1 MSGPGGARRARVAIL
16 VSGRGSN
23 MAALIE
29 AGRGRGFPAEIVLVL
44 SNEPGAAGLDRARA
58 AGIGTATVA
67 HRAHPDREA
76 FERALD
82 EALREAGAEIVCLA
96 GFMRVLT
103 PPFVERWRG
112 RLINIHPSLLPA
124 YRGLR
129 THARALEDGVR
140 IHGCT
145 AHFVVPELDA
155 GPVIAQ
161 GAVPVLPGDDEASLA
176 ARVLA
181 QEHVVYPLALR
192 MVAEGTARL
201 EGGRCRLL
209 SAGPGRAER
218 ALLVPEP

>member
-1 MSGPGGARRARVAIL
+1 MARTWARVRVAIL

-29 AGRGRGFPAEIVLVL
+29 AARADDYPARIVLVL
-44 SNEPGAAGLDRARA
+44 SNEPGAGGLEIARA
-58 AGIGTATVA
+58 SGVETATVA
-67 HRAHPDREA
+67 HRVHADRDA

-82 EALREAGAEIVCLA
+82 ARLRQAEAEIVCLA

-103 PPFVERWRG
+103 PPFVERWLG
-112 RLINIHPSLLPA
+112 RLVNIHPSLLPA

-140 IHGCT
+140 VHGCT

-161 GAVPVLPGDDEASLA
+161 GTVPVLPGDDETSLA

-181 QEHVVYPLALR
+181 QEHLVYPRALR
-192 MVAEGTARL
+192 LVASGAARL
-201 EGGRCRLL
+201 EAGLCVFDEGAGG
-209 SAGPGRAER
+209 PER
-218 ALLVPEP
+218 AGLAPRP

>member
-1 MSGPGGARRARVAIL
+1 MTMARTWARVRVAIL

-29 AGRGRGFPAEIVLVL
+29 AARADDYPARIVLVL
-44 SNEPGAAGLDRARA
+44 SNEPGAGGLEIARA
-58 AGIGTATVA
+58 SGVETATVA
-67 HRAHPDREA
+67 HRVHADRDA

-82 EALREAGAEIVCLA
+82 ARLRQAEAEIVCLA

-103 PPFVERWRG
+103 PPFVERWLG
-112 RLINIHPSLLPA
+112 RLVNIHPSLLPA

-129 THARALEDGVR
+129 THARALADGVR
-140 IHGCT
+140 VHGCT

-161 GAVPVLPGDDEASLA
+161 GTVPVMPGDDEASLA

-181 QEHVVYPLALR
+181 QEHIVYPMALR
-192 MVAEGTARL
+192 LVASGAARL
-201 EGGRCRLL
+201 EAGRCVIDEG
-209 SAGPGRAER
+209 A
-218 ALLVPEP
+218 

>member
-1 MSGPGGARRARVAIL
+1 MTSAQARSRARVAVL

-29 AGRGRGFPAEIVLVL
+29 AARTEGYPARIALVL
-44 SNEPGAAGLDRARA
+44 SNEPGAAALESAEAR
-58 AGIGTATVA
+58 GIATATVA
-67 HRAHPDREA
+67 HRAFADRDA

-82 EALREAGAEIVCLA
+82 ARLREAGAEIVCLA

-103 PPFVERWRG
+103 APFVLRWLG

-124 YRGLR
+124 FRGLR
-129 THARALEDGVR
+129 THARALEDGIR

-155 GPVIAQ
+155 GPIIAQ
-161 GAVPVLPGDDEASLA
+161 GAVPVLPGDDEASLG

-181 QEHVVYPLALR
+181 QEHIVYPLALR
-192 MVAEGTARL
+192 MVADGAARL
-201 EGGRCRLL
+201 EAGRCILVGGER
-209 SAGPGRAER
+209 GPER
-218 ALLVPEP
+218 ALLVPPP